1 MMQLGLIGKNESIQK
16 FLCDSGGDQTDAY
29 CYKRSSNQSALNESM
44 GIYYEIY
51 ELFKFMLLHQLLY
64 HPRETHTLYPHSS
77 VLSSCITLYIYRYNL
92 CITIITRIKHTNS
105 VRNDEICLITI
116 TIILMN
122 QAQIKIGLQ
131 SNRIKCAHGPL
142 NNFNFLLYHL
152 SVLPLSLRCLKVALR
167 FSFQALTTHNI
178 KVFLYVECLCF
189 YRGVA
194 NMKNINCLNKL

>member
-77 VLSSCITLYIYRYNL
+77 IFSSCITLYIYKYNL
-92 CITIITRIKHTNS
+92 CITIITRIRRTNS

-142 NNFNFLLYHL
+142 NNFNFLLFHL
-152 SVLPLSLRCLKVALR
+152 SVLPPFNLVLFDLFATLSTLFESR
-167 FSFQALTTHNI
+167 FTL
-178 KVFLYVECLCF
+178 FLPSPNHSQYQGIPLC
-189 YRGVA
+189 
-194 NMKNINCLNKL
+194 